1 MKKHIFSL
9 TTTLLFANFSFSQDI
24 ITTKTGEDIQAKV
37 IDVTNDEVRYKKF
50 DDQTGPIIT
59 ISTLNLLI
67 IRYENGSKDIFTAP
81 QTAVSPNL
89 ILGADSA
96 AVLSRKGRNDA
107 IENYDGRNSGATW
120 VAITTI
126 NPFPLPI
133 LGGAAVAGI
142 CAIRE
147 PADHNLNYPD
157 SALMNSPIY
166 SSAYREQA
174 HRIKRKKLLKYFAV
188 TAITETTL
196 AVVFVIAFF
205 AVFF

>member
-1 MKKHIFSL
+1 MKKYIFSL
-9 TTTLLFANFSFSQDI
+9 TSTLLMANFSFSQDI

-107 IENYDGRNSGATW
+107 IENYDGRNRRLCRRTS
-120 VAITTI
+120 
-126 NPFPLPI
+126 
-133 LGGAAVAGI
+133 
-142 CAIRE
+142 
-147 PADHNLNYPD
+147 
-157 SALMNSPIY
+157 
-166 SSAYREQA
+166 
-174 HRIKRKKLLKYFAV
+174 
-188 TAITETTL
+188 TA
-196 AVVFVIAFF
+196 
-205 AVFF
+205 

>member
-1 MKKHIFSL
+1 M
-9 TTTLLFANFSFSQDI
+9 ANFSFSQDI

-107 IENYDGRNSGATW
+107 IENYDGRN
-120 VAITTI
+120 
-126 NPFPLPI
+126 
-133 LGGAAVAGI
+133 
-142 CAIRE
+142 R
-147 PADHNLNYPD
+147 
-157 SALMNSPIY
+157 
-166 SSAYREQA
+166 R
-174 HRIKRKKLLKYFAV
+174 
-188 TAITETTL
+188 
-196 AVVFVIAFF
+196 
-205 AVFF
+205 